1 MTSGLRER
9 RKQETR
15 QAISDIA
22 TRLFVAHGFDEVTIS
37 QVADAAGVAKMT
49 VTNYFAR
56 KEDLVFDRAE
66 TVIGHLAEVVAAR
79 KPGESML
86 SAIRRD
92 YAAAVARADVT
103 LGLSSPAFAR
113 MIAGSPV
120 LTTRELE
127 MLLLRERA
135 LGDAIAAETGTDG
148 PQQRLAAALLASV
161 HRVLYAEA
169 RQRSLAG
176 QPRPEICAGW
186 PRPPPRR
193 STCWSRPWEPATCAP
208 DGPGTRL
215 PGLTPVLAG
224 RSHYLGD
231 PAGQQDRRAER
242 TVRGQRVVPGAAQ
255 FPRAGAFHPADP
267 AGRLGDVGGPDGQL
281 QHRLAQRRWLRR
293 GRASHRPLRVLP
305 DQRARPRRVQ
315 AVRGHPADRLLDHG
329 RVDAGDEGRGLLAGA
344 AVPGDQHHRARRSAR
359 PPAR

>member
-79 KPGESML
+79 QPGESML

-103 LGLSSPAFAR
+103 LGLSSPAFAQ
-113 MIAGSPV
+113 MIADSPV

-135 LGDAIAAETGTDG
+135 LGNAIAAETGTDG

-176 QPRPEICAGW
+176 QPRPEICA
-186 PRPPPRR
+186 
-193 STCWSRPWEPATCAP
+193 A
-208 DGPGTRL
+208 
-215 PGLTPVLAG
+215 LA
-224 RSHYLGD
+224 
-231 PAGQQDRRAER
+231 E
-242 TVRGQRVVPGAAQ
+242 AA
-255 FPRAGAFHPADP
+255 AGAF
-267 AGRLGDVGGPDGQL
+267 
-281 QHRLAQRRWLRR
+281 
-293 GRASHRPLRVLP
+293 
-305 DQRARPRRVQ
+305 
-315 AVRGHPADRLLDHG
+315 
-329 RVDAGDEGRGLLAGA
+329 GLLE
-344 AVPGDQHHRARRSAR
+344 
-359 PPAR
+359 PALGTSYLRLTAPLTG